1 MPLFVLATPI
11 GTLGDLS
18 VRARELLASA
28 DLIAA
33 EDTRVTRKLL
43 SALKIPAPRIVSY
56 RGHEEAQRAE
66 GLMGELTGGAK
77 VVLVSDAGTPAISD
91 PGVHLVRLCH
101 AQGVP
106 VLSAPGPSAMATAL
120 SVSGIQAIPATFL
133 GFSPRKPGPLR
144 RWLRDAQ
151 ALPGA
156 FVYFEAPSRT
166 VESVAAIAELM
177 PDREVCL
184 CRELSKLHEEVRLAP
199 APALAAALRARE
211 TPILGEVAL
220 VVGPGEPPKA
230 EALSVGED
238 SSLGEIAAALAQRW
252 GVSRNEAYSALL
264 KLERQLNADQ

>member
-66 GLMGELTGGAK
+66 ALMGELRGGAK

-184 CRELSKLHEEVRLAP
+184 CRELSKLHEEVRLAQ

-230 EALSVGED
+230 EALSVGLD